1 MSMIVLADKMLP
13 TLYISSECF
22 SQCQT
27 DISRIVAIMRGLSV
41 LALMLAIPIFALWL
55 GRSAVE
61 QENDNV
67 ETCLH
72 LNQDQVS
79 LACMFLLSCCLR

>member
-1 MSMIVLADKMLP
+1 MMSMVALADKKLP

-22 SQCQT
+22 SQCQA
-27 DISRIVAIMRGLSV
+27 DISIVEMRGLSI
-41 LALMLAIPIFALWL
+41 LATMVAIPIFALWL
-55 GRSAVE
+55 GRSAVQ

-79 LACMFLLSCCLR
+79 FACMFLISGCLR